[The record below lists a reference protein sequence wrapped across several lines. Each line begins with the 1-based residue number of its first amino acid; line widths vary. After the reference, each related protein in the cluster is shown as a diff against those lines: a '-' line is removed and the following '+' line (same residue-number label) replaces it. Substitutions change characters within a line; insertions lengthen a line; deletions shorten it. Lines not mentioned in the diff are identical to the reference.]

1 MNPSKTGA
9 LIRQLRTEK
18 EMTQKELAGALHVSE
33 QAVSK
38 WERALGCPD
47 VSLLRELANILDV
60 DVRSL
65 LSGEMHASERDGSNM
80 RRIRFY
86 VCPVC
91 GNVITATGDAQI
103 ACCGRT
109 LEAMKAQ
116 SVDEAHG
123 VRLTPMD
130 GEMHAAFDHP
140 MDKEHF
146 IRFIACVGYDR
157 VLLVRLYPEQ
167 GAETRLPYLPRCR
180 YYIGCSRDGLFTF
193 QS

>member
-1 MNPSKTGA
+1 MDASKTGA
-9 LIRQLRTEK
+9 MIRALRLEK
-18 EMTQKELAGALHVSE
+18 GMTQRDVAEALLVSE

-47 VSLLRELANILDV
+47 VSLLRKLAEILDV

-65 LSGEMHASERDGSNM
+65 LSGEMKASKRDGGNM

-103 ACCGRT
+103 ACCGRQ
-109 LEAMKAQ
+109 LEAMKPQ
-116 SVDEAHG
+116 PVDERHAL
-123 VRLTPMD
+123 RLEPMD
-130 GEMHAAFDHP
+130 GEMHVAFDHP
-140 MDKEHF
+140 MDKAHY
-146 IRFIACVGYDR
+146 IRFIACMGYDR

-167 GAETRLPYLPRCR
+167 GSETRVPNLPRCS
-180 YYIGCSRDGLFTF
+180 YYVGCSQDGLYTF
-193 QS
+193 KS